1 MFNFLGF
8 LFYLLKGIYNTCPI
22 HTQVNK
28 QASKARILFAG
39 LFGKFSTSINKNIL
53 DTQIKEY
60 NTKLSTTPNTYDK
73 SQNDTNTTPTA
84 PQLQN
89 LNDNHPLTM
98 VPQNFRNIALTNLIT
113 SRSNYQ
119 QSPIQ
124 HKITQQSSIEDT
136 YEQIIEQPH
145 TTNFRS

>member
-8 LFYLLKGIYNTCPI
+8 LFYLLKGIYNTCAI

-28 QASKARILFAG
+28 QARKARILFAG
-39 LFGKFSTSINKNIL
+39 LFGKFSISINKNIL
-53 DTQIKEY
+53 DNQIKEY

-73 SQNDTNTTPTA
+73 SQSDTITTPTA

-89 LNDNHPLTM
+89 LNDNHPLTL